1 MAYRTHIHLLDN
13 DSLLQIFSHYRLE
26 NEDNWNLRQAWRNIV
41 HVCRRWRNLIYDSSS
56 HLDLCLLL
64 TNDSPSIDTL
74 GHLPP
79 LPLVIDYSD
88 RTQTIA
94 QKDEDNIHLGLQQHG
109 LVRRVVFEAQSSSL
123 RMWLELMNKLFP
135 RLGDL
140 CLFSTTVEEV
150 NPTLPETLQAPYLRC
165 LSLHGIGLPKG
176 LSLLS
181 SVTALSTLSLT
192 QIPGCCYLSPGNL
205 VTQLQGLPHL
215 EELSISF
222 AISTPLPSSEGELL
236 HTPIPPVTLPTLKR
250 LTFRGEDV
258 YLDNLVAQVNTPLL
272 EQLSLTFVFDTIFT
286 LVNLTEFIHRT
297 PWFGCPI
304 SRVIFKKDGPAINA
318 GHYEK
323 RDVGRLSLHV
333 NCEPFDWQI
342 DSAIQVCIALGK
354 VISDVEDLTLDLD
367 VDGTPS
373 DWKNPLDNS
382 VWHELL
388 LPFIGTK
395 KLHIGSSLTLELSQ
409 ALESVAGGLVLELLP
424 ELQELEVQLE
434 IDDQTKIAFSA
445 FVETRESVGRPIHL
459 LVHRF
464 NRTSTPE
471 HGGYV
476 GWIYRNQITNLISIC
491 QTFIKAQ
498 EQTICSYDELRRYY
512 PEVISTINLHL
523 TVVEVYVK
531 PLTMR

>member
-1 MAYRTHIHLLDN
+1 MSEQPGYSVVHRTHIHLLDN

-26 NEDNWNLRQAWRNIV
+26 NEDNWNLRQTWRNLV

-56 HLDLCLLL
+56 HLDVCLLL
-64 TNDSPSIDTL
+64 MNDSPSIDTL

-79 LPLVIDYSD
+79 LPLVIDFSD
-88 RTQTIA
+88 RTETIS

-109 LVRRVVFEAQSSSL
+109 LVRRVVLEAQSSSL
-123 RMWLELMNKLFP
+123 RMWLELMKKHFP
-135 RLGDL
+135 RLRDL
-140 CLFSTTVEEV
+140 SLFSTTIEEM
-150 NPTLPETLQAPYLRC
+150 NLTLPETLQVPDLRR
-165 LSLHGIGLPKG
+165 LSLHGVGLPKG

-192 QIPGCCYLSPGNL
+192 QIRGSCCFSPRSL
-205 VTQLQGLPHL
+205 VTQLQDLPHL
-215 EELSISF
+215 EELSIGF

-236 HTPIPPVTLPTLKR
+236 PVPIAPVTLPTLRR

-272 EQLSLTFVFDTIFT
+272 ERLSLTFVFDTTFT

-297 PWFGCPI
+297 KGFGCPI
-304 SRVIFKKDGPAINA
+304 SRVVFKKDGVSIDA
-318 GHYEK
+318 GHSEK

-333 NCEPFDWQI
+333 NCEPLDWQI
-342 DSAIQVCIALGK
+342 DSASQVCIALGK
-354 VISDVEDLTLDLD
+354 VIFDVEDLTLDLD

-388 LPFIGTK
+388 LPFIGAK

-409 ALESVAGGLVLELLP
+409 ALESVAGWLVSELLP

-434 IDDQTKIAFSA
+434 NDDQTKTAFSA

-459 LVHRF
+459 LAHRF

-476 GWIYRNQITNLISIC
+476 GWIYRNQVTNLISIC
-491 QTFIKAQ
+491 QTFIQAQ
-498 EQTICSYDELRRYY
+498 EQTIYSYNELRRYY
-512 PEVISTINLHL
+512 P
-523 TVVEVYVK
+523 
-531 PLTMR
+531 